1 MDTQLGGLACSGQ
14 SRRGLEAGLATRWTL
29 QWGNLGERVSRPHP
43 AGIKPGPSIHHHQAG
58 KPQTPQPQT
67 AGAGM
72 FTPTYQNNAS
82 NNPLSMGSVNIPHVN
97 IPPIVG
103 LPYDAMLRVEA
114 LKAAHD
120 PNMAADGVTHRAEA
134 YLRFLRGDRQP

>member
-1 MDTQLGGLACSGQ
+1 
-14 SRRGLEAGLATRWTL
+14 
-29 QWGNLGERVSRPHP
+29 
-43 AGIKPGPSIHHHQAG
+43 
-58 KPQTPQPQT
+58 
-67 AGAGM
+67 M
-72 FTPTYQNNAS
+72 FTPTYQDNAS
-82 NNPLSMGSVNIPHVN
+82 SSISASEYERLYRNQQTAVTSHVNIPHVN